1 MEDGICTT
9 ACLVVADNAVPA
21 TAVNVL
27 NATRKPL
34 MRIANRI
41 TTNFSRRLA
50 LPNIFA
56 DIQVTYIHA
65 RAEYLTRAS
74 CFQIQDI
81 GKILRDVHEENSW
94 NTPQQDEALQSLWT
108 ISSESRG
115 VESLLNAYPESAIA
129 VLTKVLREERV
140 QNRILLPRIR
150 LLAIRILQRMGA
162 YIRFP
167 KVYATFISEGVGTA
181 LLSII
186 CSKESNANPRALFNP
201 LQTKAAMLMVDILL
215 TSEREPKFYFGLD
228 KLQESDSDERLDA
241 AGRKQI
247 PLTMT
252 RQEKRQLAENLEKE
266 AQAEEMKLEQEER
279 LIQAKSLLKLQNDR
293 GYDQKNK
300 LFEERYAQ
308 ILVSIQF
315 VADKCSDIL
324 SRELCRNVELERV
337 TVESLTAVEEA
348 LDSLRSLS
356 RSEQLLEKLQGKN
369 LLPLLADVLDKYGV
383 NDEIY
388 WRALALLYSLLLKFE
403 HLEEVK
409 EFFDSEKDETRS
421 LKKVKGRIKE
431 ITAWADHEDR
441 GVSFP
446 VMYFSEL
453 ASGVIAQNEIVPKS
467 QNKPEPESMTKA
479 LEKQEAESQ
488 QHQNPVRTC
497 GKHIMASYSH
507 KQMDKVK
514 EVVKALQDLGLLVWR
529 DEEGTKFCPAMSGE
543 TVEKMATAVEQ
554 SYCVLCFVSRDYCKS
569 LNCLREVTCLCQ
581 SV

>member
-215 TSEREPKFYFGLD
+215 TSEREPKF
-228 KLQESDSDERLDA
+228 
-241 AGRKQI
+241 
-247 PLTMT
+247 
-252 RQEKRQLAENLEKE
+252 
-266 AQAEEMKLEQEER
+266 
-279 LIQAKSLLKLQNDR
+279 
-293 GYDQKNK
+293 
-300 LFEERYAQ
+300 
-308 ILVSIQF
+308 
-315 VADKCSDIL
+315 
-324 SRELCRNVELERV
+324 
-337 TVESLTAVEEA
+337 
-348 LDSLRSLS
+348 
-356 RSEQLLEKLQGKN
+356 
-369 LLPLLADVLDKYGV
+369 
-383 NDEIY
+383 
-388 WRALALLYSLLLKFE
+388 
-403 HLEEVK
+403 
-409 EFFDSEKDETRS
+409 
-421 LKKVKGRIKE
+421 
-431 ITAWADHEDR
+431 
-441 GVSFP
+441 
-446 VMYFSEL
+446 
-453 ASGVIAQNEIVPKS
+453 
-467 QNKPEPESMTKA
+467 
-479 LEKQEAESQ
+479 
-488 QHQNPVRTC
+488 
-497 GKHIMASYSH
+497 
-507 KQMDKVK
+507 
-514 EVVKALQDLGLLVWR
+514 
-529 DEEGTKFCPAMSGE
+529 
-543 TVEKMATAVEQ
+543 
-554 SYCVLCFVSRDYCKS
+554 
-569 LNCLREVTCLCQ
+569 
-581 SV
+581 